1 MPYLG
6 STPNASFS
14 SRTKQDFTAN
24 GSTTTFT
31 LSSAVASAND
41 IEVFVGNVR
50 QEPTDAYTVNGTA
63 LTMSAAPANGLNF
76 YVVFKGLEENSVV
89 PADNTISSAKIA
101 SGAVTTAKLDTNIAI
116 SGNLDVGTIRS
127 ASGNSALTVDSSGDV
142 TFTNRYPKVAL
153 LADVKSANTAGGT
166 FTAGDWY
173 TRDLNTEV
181 YDPDGITSLSNNQ
194 FTLQPGTY
202 IIEWSCVFFDV
213 GLSNTRLYDQ
223 TGSAAVGTGMSMY
236 GNPPDNGY
244 GICNGSCQVTP
255 TVASTYKVQHRCG
268 STKAST
274 GFGLASNM
282 GINERYVEV
291 KITQLK

>member
-1 MPYLG
+1 MA
-6 STPNASFS
+6 STLKVQNIAHTGGTNA
-14 SRTKQDFTAN
+14 
-24 GSTTTFT
+24 
-31 LSSAVASAND
+31 
-41 IEVFVGNVR
+41 IEVDSGGN
-50 QEPTDAYTVNGTA
+50 
-63 LTMSAAPANGLNF
+63 
-76 YVVFKGLEENSVV
+76 
-89 PADNTISSAKIA
+89 
-101 SGAVTTAKLDTNIAI
+101 
-116 SGNLDVGTIRS
+116 
-127 ASGNSALTVDSSGDV
+127 V

-213 GLSNTRLYDQ
+213 QLTNTRLYDQ
-223 TGSAAVGTGMSMY
+223 TGTAVVGTGMSMY

-255 TVASTYKVQHRCG
+255 TVASAYKVQHRCT
-268 STKAST
+268 STKSST

-282 GINERYVEV
+282 GIDERYVEV